1 VTRRGTGELGSVS
14 VELAIL
20 APLVGILLACVV
32 LVGRVQIARAD
43 LEGAARGAARDLSIA
58 RDPAA
63 AVDRVHEVLAE
74 TLDVGSPSCR
84 SMVFDP
90 VIEAR
95 QVSVTL
101 TCTVDLQAAAVLPV
115 PGTMQLSASA
125 TEIVDVYRE
134 DAGP

>member
-1 VTRRGTGELGSVS
+1 MTGRAAGERGSVS

-43 LEGAARGAARDLSIA
+43 LEGAARSAARDLSIA
-58 RDPAA
+58 RDPIEALA
-63 AVDRVHEVLAE
+63 TVRDDLDR

-84 SMVFDP
+84 TVVFAP
-90 VIEAR
+90 VISATE
-95 QVSVTL
+95 VSVTL

-115 PGTMQLSASA
+115 PGTMDLSATA
-125 TEIVDVYRE
+125 TEIVDEYRE
-134 DAGP
+134 RRP

>member
-1 VTRRGTGELGSVS
+1 MTGRLTGERGSVS

-43 LEGAARGAARDLSIA
+43 LEGAARSAARDLSIA

-63 AVDRVHEVLAE
+63 ALDEIRAGIDE
-74 TLDVGSPSCR
+74 TLRVGSPSCR
-84 SMVFDP
+84 TVVFTP
-90 VIEAR
+90 AIEAR

-101 TCTVDLQAAAVLPV
+101 TCTADLQAAAILPV
-115 PGTMQLSASA
+115 PGTMDLSATA

-134 DAGP
+134 IGP